1 MKLPY
6 QCKAIRESLRSRSV
20 KNQYYSGV
28 VIPLPLCCAYGMK
41 SCDLPLISRGVGA
54 QIREQ
59 RVTLALS
66 QAELAERIGCSTDYV
81 GRVERGEQ
89 NIKLNTLDRFLNA
102 IHGESLA
109 LPDQS
114 RSQADQGLNFGSLL
128 VSGSDCGIVHQQK
141 EHPVIRD
148 SVSKL
153 GSGRG
158 HGKAPVEAPVALHA
172 TDRAILVALKSK
184 DCGRSD
190 LLKSLGHSQRSG
202 NFKKAIEKLL
212 RGKLIERTIPDKPNS
227 RFQKYRL
234 TAKARAV
241 VAA

>member
-1 MKLPY
+1 M
-6 QCKAIRESLRSRSV
+6 

-59 RVTLALS
+59 RVALALS

-89 NIKLNTLDRFLNA
+89 NIKLQTLDRFLNA
-102 IHGESLA
+102 LHGEFSKV
-109 LPDQS
+109 PQS
-114 RSQADQGLNFGSLL
+114 QTAEGLNYGALL
-128 VSGSDCGIVHQQK
+128 VVGSDCDIVHHRK
-141 EHPVIRD
+141 EHSFIVD
-148 SVSKL
+148 SVSKA
-153 GSGRG
+153 GPSRG
-158 HGKAPVEAPVALHA
+158 YGKAPVEAPVALHA

-234 TAKARAV
+234 TAKGRAV